1 MQLPGDLDPITFDL
15 VRSALESIVD
25 DMALTIVR
33 TAYSNVV
40 RDNMD
45 FSTGF
50 CDRNGQLVA
59 QGLTIPMHLGSAP
72 DAMAAMLAA
81 LGDDIAPGD
90 VWIMND
96 PYEGGMHL
104 PDIFVVKPI
113 FDDARLVG
121 YALTIAHHTDVGG
134 RVAGSNASDST
145 EIYQEGLRIPPLHL
159 YRRGEPDRALFRII
173 EKNVRVPDKVI
184 GDLNAQIAAC
194 RLGEARFLEL
204 VAAYGERQLERYLD
218 GLLDYSE
225 RRARQEIRA
234 IPDGTYVF
242 VDHIDDDGIDPDPLT
257 IQVALTVRDD
267 AIHADFAG
275 TTPQVKGAINAT
287 LSVTK
292 SMVYAAVRCVLSPD
306 IPNNAG
312 MFRPI
317 TVAAPEASLVN
328 PVVPAACAAR
338 GLTAFRLGDTL
349 LGALAQAVPER
360 VFAAGEGGNTGVSIG
375 GYDEQRAPF
384 IYVEFICGCWGGRMT
399 KDGIDGVTNPFSDL
413 SNNPVEMTEA
423 EYPLVVEAYELI
435 PDSGGPGR
443 QRGGMGV
450 RKRFRFTER
459 EAVLQVRSDRQRF
472 RPYGLQGGQPG
483 AAGRNVLIQSG
494 VARPVP
500 AKFTTVIHR
509 GDVFD
514 HYQAGGG
521 GFGDPLERDPA
532 LVAHDVREGKVSPE
546 RALADYGVV
555 LLPETREVDEHATKA
570 ERKRRAARRRGPGDA
585 TIPAGR

>member
-1 MQLPGDLDPITFDL
+1 MPDELDPITFDL
-15 VRSALESIVD
+15 VRSTLESIVD

-50 CDRNGQLVA
+50 CNRHGELVA
-59 QGLTIPMHLGSAP
+59 QGLTIPMHLGSVP
-72 DAMAAMLAA
+72 DAMAAMRAA
-81 LGDDIAPGD
+81 LGDELAPGD
-90 VWIMND
+90 IWTMND

-104 PDIFVVKPI
+104 PDIYVVKPI
-113 FDDARLVG
+113 FTSDERLVG
-121 YALTIAHHTDVGG
+121 YAVTIAHHTDVGG

-145 EIYQEGLRIPPLHL
+145 EIYQEGLRIPPVHL
-159 YRRGEPDRALFRII
+159 YQRGQPNRTLFRLI
-173 EKNVRVPDKVI
+173 EKNVRVPDKVF

-204 VAAYGERQLERYLD
+204 LAAHGERQLERYLTE
-218 GLLDYSE
+218 LLDYSE
-225 RRARQEIRA
+225 RRVRQEIRA

-242 VDHIDDDGIDPDPLT
+242 EDHIDDDGIDPDPLT
-257 IQVALTVRDD
+257 IRVALTVRDD
-267 AIHADFAG
+267 TIHADFAG

-287 LSVTK
+287 FSVTR

-312 MFRPI
+312 MFRSI
-317 TVAAPEASLVN
+317 TISAPEASLVN
-328 PVVPAACAAR
+328 PVVPASCAAR
-338 GLTAFRLGDTL
+338 GLTGFRLGDTL

-360 VFAAGEGGNTGVSIG
+360 VFAAGEGGNTGISIG
-375 GYDEQRAPF
+375 GYDAQRNPF

-413 SNNPVEMTEA
+413 SNNPIEMTEA
-423 EYPLVVEAYELI
+423 EYPLLIEAYELV
-435 PDSGGPGR
+435 PDSGGAGR

-472 RPYGLQGGQPG
+472 RPYGLDGGQPG
-483 AAGRNVLIQSG
+483 AAGRNLLIQNG
-494 VARPVP
+494 VAQVTSS
-500 AKFTTVIHR
+500 KLTTLIHA

-514 HYQAGGG
+514 HVQAGGG
-521 GFGDPLERDPA
+521 GYGDPLERDPA
-532 LVAHDVREGKVSPE
+532 LVAHDVREGRVSPE
-546 RALADYGVV
+546 RAREDYGVV
-555 LLPETREVDEHATKA
+555 LTPGTVEVDAAATLN
-570 ERKRRAARRRGPGDA
+570 ERGQRAAGG
-585 TIPAGR
+585 IAG